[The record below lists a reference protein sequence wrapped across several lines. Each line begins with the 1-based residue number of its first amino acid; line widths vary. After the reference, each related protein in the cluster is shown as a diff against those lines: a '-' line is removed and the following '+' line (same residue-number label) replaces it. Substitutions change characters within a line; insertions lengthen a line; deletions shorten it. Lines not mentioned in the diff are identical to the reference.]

1 MALKKEIE
9 LDNGIIT
16 NYHRIVSLNKITN
29 QSNMIEVANYTSKEQ
44 REKEKEY
51 QIIQRKNIAKEKLSD
66 NEKEMLNK
74 GINVFINTM
83 YIAKEYDENE
93 KIEDVYEFLKTTKT
107 FENSIDD

>member
-51 QIIQRKNIAKEKLSD
+51 QIIQRKNIAKEKLLD

>member
-1 MALKKEIE
+1 MALKKEVE

-29 QSNMIEVANYTSKEQ
+29 QSNMIEVANYISKEQ

-51 QIIQRKNIAKEKLSD
+51 QMIQNKNIANEKLSD
-66 NEKEMLNK
+66 DEKALLSK

-83 YIAKEYDENE
+83 YITKEYNENE
-93 KIEDVYEFLKTTKT
+93 TIEEIYDCLKETERFKD
-107 FENSIDD
+107 SIDV

>member
-51 QIIQRKNIAKEKLSD
+51 QTIQNKNIAKEKLSD
-66 NEKEMLNK
+66 DEKTLLNK
-74 GINVFINTM
+74 GINVFINTT
-83 YIAKEYDENE
+83 YIAKEYSEAE
-93 KIEDVYEFLKTTKT
+93 TIKEAYEYLKTTEK
-107 FENSIDD
+107 FKDAKDD